1 MPSQSRGAGGPCHL
15 CKQQYADLKDHIK
28 QRHKTHF
35 YTPSDLKDTTLVA
48 CLDCGTPCSAG
59 TGLSRHKSRYC
70 GLTLPPRVPTASQRK
85 ILQPTQSHPHGSATL
100 SDDEEESTADTS
112 TNELGVDFG
121 AMRIQDAAEEHNTTT
136 DELDANLGALR
147 LDDNNGE
154 TAALVDEIEEPEAS
168 EDEIE
173 ALENAPE
180 VQRKLPEA
188 QEVEPV
194 QEVGPEQEAEPE
206 QEVEPEQEKENVE
219 SGGNLA
225 TAPVVQMNQEV
236 DSTVSAP
243 LGPCPRKSIPFT
255 LPDQGN
261 TADRFRYLATIPNRK
276 KPIPGRLHPAFQD
289 AAARCAEAY
298 LTRPTEANLLN
309 FLALPKVGL
318 FPATLEKKPA
328 LFLASYPNVSWP
340 TPKPKPQNPTTA
352 SDTSKTATKLVE
364 SGHLGSAARILAE
377 DAKAMEIDDR
387 VLEQLESKHPRGP
400 EKPFGRK
407 AGPKQ
412 GKNITEQSMREALDT
427 FAADTAPGV
436 SGWTVPL
443 LKSAMHRPSVV
454 KFLTT
459 LCTSITSST
468 ALGQSMLRTSRLIA
482 LKKDDGSV
490 RPIAV
495 GELIYRLCAKAI
507 LRSYFHTDFLL
518 PYQLG
523 VKSPGGVEPIVR
535 AAERALEG
543 SLGAEYTHLA
553 SLDATNAFNRVDR
566 KVMADAVEKHA
577 PVLWRTCKWA
587 YGEPSDLICGDTILQ
602 SSQGVRQGDPFGPLF
617 FSIALRPTLHALSI
631 ALGPDTQ
638 AVAYL
643 DDIYLFSNDPNVM
656 QRTQAFLADKENV
669 IKLNNNKCKQVTFT
683 EMAENGFKML
693 GTMVG
698 PKKAREEFL
707 KDKMESE
714 ARKIARLKDLPS
726 QHALLLLRFCIQ
738 QNLRHLQR
746 SLRTDDLK
754 EYWEKMDQEL
764 WDEVQRMRTRQT
776 EGSEAE
782 NMLGKKLSHLPARFG
797 GLGLLSFTDVAP
809 LANKAAAAQA
819 DKYLANIFALDLPDE
834 APTPSQRELCSSM
847 WEHQQT
853 AILEGLND
861 PGRKRLIENA
871 SGIGKRWLNVV
882 PYFQPLRL
890 SNQEVA
896 TGLHDR
902 TLVGSSLAICSFCG
916 SDSPLGHDELCRSRN
931 SWAQRRHDSIN
942 RIIHRGLQSVEGAVV
957 SIEPRTLEGQRR
969 NDLRVRGR
977 CGLHATD
984 YDLKVYCLNDRDAR
998 STTSAKPAA
1007 SSLTN
1012 HVLNRCLSW
1021 LDKVSENATRKAP
1034 ATHSGLFKAVVMST
1048 GGIVSRETADEMRRW
1063 RREMGPMAFEGMM
1076 KKISLELVRARART
1090 FAM

>member
-243 LGPCPRKSIPFT
+243 LGCANES
-255 LPDQGN
+255 GG
-261 TADRFRYLATIPNRK
+261 RFHTTIPNRK

-387 VLEQLESKHPRGP
+387 VLEQL
-400 EKPFGRK
+400 
-407 AGPKQ
+407 
-412 GKNITEQSMREALDT
+412 
-427 FAADTAPGV
+427 
-436 SGWTVPL
+436 
-443 LKSAMHRPSVV
+443 
-454 KFLTT
+454 
-459 LCTSITSST
+459 
-468 ALGQSMLRTSRLIA
+468 
-482 LKKDDGSV
+482 
-490 RPIAV
+490 
-495 GELIYRLCAKAI
+495 
-507 LRSYFHTDFLL
+507 
-518 PYQLG
+518 
-523 VKSPGGVEPIVR
+523 
-535 AAERALEG
+535 
-543 SLGAEYTHLA
+543 
-553 SLDATNAFNRVDR
+553 
-566 KVMADAVEKHA
+566 
-577 PVLWRTCKWA
+577 
-587 YGEPSDLICGDTILQ
+587 
-602 SSQGVRQGDPFGPLF
+602 
-617 FSIALRPTLHALSI
+617 
-631 ALGPDTQ
+631 
-638 AVAYL
+638 
-643 DDIYLFSNDPNVM
+643 
-656 QRTQAFLADKENV
+656 
-669 IKLNNNKCKQVTFT
+669 
-683 EMAENGFKML
+683 
-693 GTMVG
+693 
-698 PKKAREEFL
+698 
-707 KDKMESE
+707 
-714 ARKIARLKDLPS
+714 
-726 QHALLLLRFCIQ
+726 
-738 QNLRHLQR
+738 
-746 SLRTDDLK
+746 
-754 EYWEKMDQEL
+754 
-764 WDEVQRMRTRQT
+764 
-776 EGSEAE
+776 
-782 NMLGKKLSHLPARFG
+782 
-797 GLGLLSFTDVAP
+797 
-809 LANKAAAAQA
+809 
-819 DKYLANIFALDLPDE
+819 
-834 APTPSQRELCSSM
+834 
-847 WEHQQT
+847 
-853 AILEGLND
+853 
-861 PGRKRLIENA
+861 
-871 SGIGKRWLNVV
+871 
-882 PYFQPLRL
+882 
-890 SNQEVA
+890 
-896 TGLHDR
+896 
-902 TLVGSSLAICSFCG
+902 
-916 SDSPLGHDELCRSRN
+916 
-931 SWAQRRHDSIN
+931 
-942 RIIHRGLQSVEGAVV
+942 
-957 SIEPRTLEGQRR
+957 
-969 NDLRVRGR
+969 
-977 CGLHATD
+977 
-984 YDLKVYCLNDRDAR
+984 
-998 STTSAKPAA
+998 
-1007 SSLTN
+1007 
-1012 HVLNRCLSW
+1012 
-1021 LDKVSENATRKAP
+1021 
-1034 ATHSGLFKAVVMST
+1034 
-1048 GGIVSRETADEMRRW
+1048 
-1063 RREMGPMAFEGMM
+1063 
-1076 KKISLELVRARART
+1076 
-1090 FAM
+1090 